1 LQNHAV
7 RKADLERTSET
18 VYPVFNISNG
28 IRSWI
33 TDKLG
38 LRKEV
43 APTIQDF
50 DADSIALPWH
60 LIQISEDNLLIV
72 DRR

>member
-1 LQNHAV
+1 MQNHAV
-7 RKADLERTSET
+7 RKADLGRTLET
-18 VYPVFNISNG
+18 VYPVFNRSNG

-50 DADSIALPWH
+50 VVDSMAFDTNFRGQLT
-60 LIQISEDNLLIV
+60 
-72 DRR
+72 DRRP

>member
-1 LQNHAV
+1 MQNHAV
-7 RKADLERTSET
+7 RKADLGRTLET
-18 VYPVFNISNG
+18 VYPVFNRSNG

-38 LRKEV
+38 MRKEV

-50 DADSIALPWH
+50 DADSIALSMAFDTNFRG
-60 LIQISEDNLLIV
+60 QLLIA